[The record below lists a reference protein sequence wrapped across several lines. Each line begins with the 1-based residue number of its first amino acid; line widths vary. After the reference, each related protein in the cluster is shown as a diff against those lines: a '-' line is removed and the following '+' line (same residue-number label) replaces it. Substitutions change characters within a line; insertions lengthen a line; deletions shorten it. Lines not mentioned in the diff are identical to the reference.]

1 MAIGRCNI
9 GAVSL
14 NIPLIIR
21 LVQLEHPDNWRTA
34 FWTELDERLEVIR
47 EFFKKRYD
55 IIRRQKCSSNPLAF
69 TQGGFYEGTKD
80 PDDEVGDLV
89 RYMTASFGI
98 TALDEATF
106 LWTGQ
111 ASA

>member
-1 MAIGRCNI
+1 MMAIGRCNI

-21 LVQLEHPDNWRTA
+21 LVRARASWTNWRTA

-55 IIRRQKCSSNPLAF
+55 IIRRQKCSSDPARLHA
-69 TQGGFYEGTKD
+69 GG
-80 PDDEVGDLV
+80 L
-89 RYMTASFGI
+89 
-98 TALDEATF
+98 L
-106 LWTGQ
+106 
-111 ASA
+111 

>member
-69 TQGGFYEGTKD
+69 TQG
-80 PDDEVGDLV
+80 
-89 RYMTASFGI
+89 ASMKARRI
-98 TALDEATF
+98 LTMKWAT
-106 LWTGQ
+106 W
-111 ASA
+111 SAT